1 MTDPVL
7 FGLAIV
13 AILATPGP
21 TNTLLAT
28 AGAASGLRRSLP
40 LVPAELAAYL
50 IAILTIGFLD
60 SPLISNVPMLATA
73 LRLAVAVYLAVLA
86 LRLWRRGAVDIVQG
100 RLVRPRDVFVTTL
113 LNPKAVI
120 FATGVIP
127 LHHPDS
133 SAYLA
138 AFCLV
143 LVCVS
148 VSWIGIGVVIG
159 RGMLRASGPPI
170 VPRVGAAALWAIAAV
185 LTVTAFDLS
194 L

>member
-40 LVPAELAAYL
+40 LVPAELAAYV
-50 IAILTIGFLD
+50 IAIMAIGFLV
-60 SPLISNVPMLATA
+60 SPLIANVPMLASA
-73 LRLAVAVYLAVLA
+73 LRLAVAVYLAFLA
-86 LRLWRRGAVDIVQG
+86 LRLWRRGAVDIVQS

-159 RGMLRASGPPI
+159 RGMLRASAPI

>member
-7 FGLAIV
+7 FGLAII

-40 LVPAELAAYL
+40 LVPAELAAYV
-50 IAILTIGFLD
+50 IAIMAIGFLV
-60 SPLISNVPMLATA
+60 SRLISNVPMLAAT
-73 LRLAVAVYLAVLA
+73 LRLAVAVYLAILA
-86 LRLWRRGAVDIVQG
+86 LRLWRRGVLDIVQG
-100 RLVRPRDVFVTTL
+100 RLVRQRDVFVTTL

-133 SAYLA
+133 NAYLGV
-138 AFCLV
+138 FCIV
-143 LVCVS
+143 LVCIS

-159 RGMLRASGPPI
+159 RGMLHAPGSPI
-170 VPRVGAAALWAIAAV
+170 VPRVGAVALWAFAVV
-185 LTVTAFDLS
+185 LTVTAFDLR

>member
-40 LVPAELAAYL
+40 LVPAELAAYV
-50 IAILTIGFLD
+50 IAIMTIGFIV
-60 SPLISNVPMLATA
+60 SPLISNVPMLAAA
-73 LRLAVAVYLAVLA
+73 LRLAVAVYLAILA

-113 LNPKAVI
+113 LNPKAII

-127 LHHPDS
+127 LHHPHS
-133 SAYLA
+133 NAYLA
-138 AFCLV
+138 VFCIV
-143 LVCVS
+143 LVCIS

-159 RGMLRASGPPI
+159 RGMLRAQGSPI
-170 VPRVGAAALWAIAAV
+170 VPRVGATALWAFAAI
-185 LTVTAFDLS
+185 LTVTAFGLS
-194 L
+194 P